1 MELSKYQEITEKISR
16 EVEIYEKLGLNNN
29 IYSLFLANG
38 DNINIK
44 VSPSNVAHLLGV
56 NIDYLRQANRFK
68 DTNCFNCLKSF
79 LDDRYQYQNLVK
91 EGKLQFD
98 DMFSKHVDEKISAFI
113 KNIKIRTDDM
123 LYVIKYDKE
132 KTYQIEE
139 LSDIC
144 DYYLVRLNLNTYYI
158 LGLKLNT
165 NYYAPVTSRKYDNFS
180 DYDRFISRIA
190 KKQDITYPYLLKIN
204 NASTDFSSTLTTS
217 VESKKSFADRTLNA
231 SKRYGA
237 TSAVG
242 QDMIFQLN
250 IALSERNRKSN
261 NNSVIN
267 LLTDTIRSGNILDDD
282 SIRGICGDVEISE
295 DLRNLIDSCNDM
307 MVNNGSSFKIETSY
321 SDISSERD
329 RLKKELEELKQEYLE
344 TQKQNEEL
352 KNQNQQLIIDNN
364 NYVEQF
370 EIIESA
376 VQKIKK

>member
-1 MELSKYQEITEKISR
+1 
-16 EVEIYEKLGLNNN
+16 
-29 IYSLFLANG
+29 
-38 DNINIK
+38 
-44 VSPSNVAHLLGV
+44 
-56 NIDYLRQANRFK
+56 
-68 DTNCFNCLKSF
+68 
-79 LDDRYQYQNLVK
+79 
-91 EGKLQFD
+91 
-98 DMFSKHVDEKISAFI
+98 
-113 KNIKIRTDDM
+113 
-123 LYVIKYDKE
+123 
-132 KTYQIEE
+132 
-139 LSDIC
+139 
-144 DYYLVRLNLNTYYI
+144 
-158 LGLKLNT
+158 
-165 NYYAPVTSRKYDNFS
+165 
-180 DYDRFISRIA
+180 
-190 KKQDITYPYLLKIN
+190 
-204 NASTDFSSTLTTS
+204 
-217 VESKKSFADRTLNA
+217 
-231 SKRYGA
+231 
-237 TSAVG
+237 
-242 QDMIFQLN
+242 MIFQLN